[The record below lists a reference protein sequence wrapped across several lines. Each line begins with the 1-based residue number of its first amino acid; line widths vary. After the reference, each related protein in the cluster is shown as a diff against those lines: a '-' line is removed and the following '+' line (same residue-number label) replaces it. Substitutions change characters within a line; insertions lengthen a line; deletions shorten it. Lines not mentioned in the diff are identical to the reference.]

1 MQEEEVRPWMWIR
14 QFVMGIIGFSSGAM
28 VAGGLFGFIVSLG
41 IISDLADRT
50 KTGKYV
56 LLYENAIVAGGIVG
70 NILYMYELQVCQ
82 SAVVLGIFG
91 LISGVFVGCWAMA
104 LAEILNVFPIFVRRG
119 KLVRYVP
126 YLILGIALGKGIG
139 GLVYFYMK

>member
-1 MQEEEVRPWMWIR
+1 MWIK
-14 QFVMGIIGFSSGAM
+14 QLVMGIIGLS
-28 VAGGLFGFIVSLG
+28 
-41 IISDLADRT
+41 SDLADRT

-56 LLYENAIVAGGIVG
+56 LLYENAIVVGGILG
-70 NILYMYELQVCQ
+70 NIFYLYEVQVCKN
-82 SAVVLGIFG
+82 AVVLGIFG
-91 LISGVFVGCWAMA
+91 LIAGIFVGCWAMA

-139 GLVYFYMK
+139 GLIYFYMK